1 MIVELELPTWF
12 EGAASHLDGL
22 DTDSERMGAV
32 IDLARR
38 NVDEGTGG
46 PFSAAIFETGS
57 GRLVSAGVNV
67 VVPTNAAIAHAEA
80 MAVAAA
86 GQVLGNFDLGAH
98 APTSLFAS
106 TEPCVMCLGV
116 TVWSG
121 VSRLVCAGRDEDA
134 RTIGFDEGP
143 KHPHWVSELEKRGI
157 SVERDLERDASI
169 AALQHY
175 LDTGGE
181 IYNAGGG
188 PRATGVDSRDGH
200 A

>member
-1 MIVELELPTWF
+1 MIVTLALPDWLDD
-12 EGAASHLDGL
+12 AAATFDAYRT
-22 DTDSERMGAV
+22 DTERMIGV

-46 PFSAAIFETGS
+46 PFSAAIFDAG
-57 GRLVSAGVNV
+57 GRLIAAGVNV

-86 GQVLGNFDLGAH
+86 GQALGSFDLGIH
-98 APTSLFAS
+98 GPTSLFAS
-106 TEPCVMCLGV
+106 TEPCVMCMGV

-134 RTIGFDEGP
+134 REIGFDEGP
-143 KHPHWVSELEKRGI
+143 KHPDWVAELERRGI
-157 SVERDLERDASI
+157 SVERDLERSSS
-169 AALQHY
+169 LKVLRHY
-175 LDTGGE
+175 LATGGD
-181 IYNAGGG
+181 IYNAGG
-188 PRATGVDSRDGH
+188 PIEDGDD

>member
-1 MIVELELPTWF
+1 MIVTLALPDWLDD
-12 EGAASHLDGL
+12 AAATF
-22 DTDSERMGAV
+22 DTYRTDTERMIGV

-46 PFSAAIFETGS
+46 PFSAAIFDDG
-57 GRLVSAGVNV
+57 GRLIAAGVNV

-86 GQVLGNFDLGAH
+86 GQALGSFDLGVRG
-98 APTSLFAS
+98 PTSLFAS
-106 TEPCVMCLGV
+106 TEPCVMCMGV

-134 RTIGFDEGP
+134 REIGFDEGP
-143 KHPHWVSELEKRGI
+143 KHPDWVAELTTRGI
-157 SVERDLERDASI
+157 SVERDLERRSSVEV
-169 AALQHY
+169 LRHY
-175 LDTGGE
+175 LATGGD
-181 IYNAGGG
+181 IYNAGE
-188 PRATGVDSRDGH
+188 SIEDGND

>member
-1 MIVELELPTWF
+1 MIVTLALPDWLDDAT
-12 EGAASHLDGL
+12 AAFDGYTS
-22 DTDSERMGAV
+22 DTQRMVGV

-57 GRLVSAGVNV
+57 GRMIAAGVNV

-86 GQVLGNFDLGAH
+86 GQRLGSFDLGAH
-98 APTSLFAS
+98 APTSLFVS

-134 RTIGFDEGP
+134 RSIGFDEGP
-143 KHPHWVSELEKRGI
+143 KHPDWVTELEKRG
-157 SVERDLERDASI
+157 VATERDLERVSSVEV
-169 AALQHY
+169 LRHY
-175 LDTGGE
+175 LAVGGD
-181 IYNAGGG
+181 IYNAGG
-188 PRATGVDSRDGH
+188 PIEDGED

>member
-1 MIVELELPTWF
+1 MIVTLALPDWLDD
-12 EGAASHLDGL
+12 AAATFDAYRT
-22 DTDSERMGAV
+22 DTERMIGV

-46 PFSAAIFETGS
+46 PFSAAIFDEG
-57 GRLVSAGVNV
+57 GRLIAAGVNV

-86 GQVLGNFDLGAH
+86 GQALGSFDLGIRG
-98 APTSLFAS
+98 PTSLFAS
-106 TEPCVMCLGV
+106 TEPCVMCMGV

-134 RTIGFDEGP
+134 REIGFDEGP
-143 KHPHWVSELEKRGI
+143 KHPGWVAELTTRGI
-157 SVERDLERDASI
+157 SVERDLERHSSVEV
-169 AALQHY
+169 LRHY
-175 LDTGGE
+175 LANGGD
-181 IYNAGGG
+181 IYNAGE
-188 PRATGVDSRDGH
+188 SIEDGDD

>member
-1 MIVELELPTWF
+1 MIVTLALPDWLDD
-12 EGAASHLDGL
+12 AAATFDAYRT
-22 DTDSERMGAV
+22 DTERMIGV

-46 PFSAAIFETGS
+46 PFSAAIFDAG
-57 GRLVSAGVNV
+57 GRLIAAGVNV

-86 GQVLGNFDLGAH
+86 GQALGSFDLGIQG
-98 APTSLFAS
+98 PTSLFAS
-106 TEPCVMCLGV
+106 TEPCVMCMGV

-134 RTIGFDEGP
+134 REIGFDEGP
-143 KHPHWVSELEKRGI
+143 KHPDWVAELTTRGI
-157 SVERDLERDASI
+157 SVERDLERRSSVEV
-169 AALQHY
+169 LRHY
-175 LDTGGE
+175 LATGGD
-181 IYNAGGG
+181 IYNAGE
-188 PRATGVDSRDGH
+188 SIEDGDD